1 MAGGVFMKGI
11 MFNLLE
17 DVLADQYGPAAWDQ
31 LLDETGLPGVYAA
44 LGTYPDAE
52 FMRLIDG
59 AARLADCPRDD
70 MLRRFG
76 IAAFPRLVERYP
88 NFLHGISDAR
98 TLLLS
103 INRIVHMEV
112 RKLYAGA
119 GCPQLRFAIAP
130 KKLRIGYASPR
141 RLCALAEGLILGAA
155 QYFGEQVE
163 LHHPECVHRGD
174 TSCRMDVQW
183 AN

>member
-1 MAGGVFMKGI
+1 

-31 LLDETGLPGVYAA
+31 LLDETGLAGVYAA

-52 FMRLIDG
+52 FVRLIDG
-59 AARLADCPRDD
+59 GAHLANCSRDD
-70 MLRRFG
+70 MLRLFG
-76 IAAFPRLVERYP
+76 KAAFPRLADRYP
-88 NFLHGISDAR
+88 KFLHGISDAR

-103 INRIVHMEV
+103 VNRVVHMEV
-112 RKLYAGA
+112 RKLYTGA
-119 GCPQLRFAIAP
+119 GCPHLRFAIAP
-130 KKLRIGYASPR
+130 KKLRIGYTSPR

-155 QYFGEQVE
+155 HHFGEQIE

-174 TSCRMDVQW
+174 AACRMDVLW